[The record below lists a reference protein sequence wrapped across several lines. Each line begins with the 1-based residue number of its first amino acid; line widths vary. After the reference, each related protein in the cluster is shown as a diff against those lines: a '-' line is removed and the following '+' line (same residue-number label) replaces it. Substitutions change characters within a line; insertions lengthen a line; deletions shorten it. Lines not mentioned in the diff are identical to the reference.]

1 MHFGHW
7 PYACFYE
14 LGNSRLES
22 QDSVRAARSYVKRTK
37 AEPQKCSNVKRVL
50 IVDDNPVIRK
60 AVAAAFLS
68 DGFAVCGEAENGR
81 DAIDLAKKLIPD
93 LIILDLSMPVMN
105 GLQAAPELRKI
116 APTIPTILF
125 TMFGN
130 ELVFDQAPKIGI
142 DLVLSKTE
150 SLDSIVQKAHKL
162 MGD

>member
-1 MHFGHW
+1 MEMKLSSITTGREITETNMSEFGMITM
-7 PYACFYE
+7 
-14 LGNSRLES
+14 
-22 QDSVRAARSYVKRTK
+22 SYRVKSTK
-37 AEPQKCSNVKRVL
+37 IDLRKRSNVKRVL
-50 IVDDNPVIRK
+50 IVDDNPLIRK

-68 DGFAVCGEAENGR
+68 GGFDVCGEAENGR
-81 DAIDLAKKLIPD
+81 DAINLAKKLIPD

-116 APTIPTILF
+116 APMTPTILL

-130 ELVFDQAPKIGI
+130 GLVFDQAPKIGI

-150 SLDSIVQKAHKL
+150 SLDSVVQKAHQL

>member
-1 MHFGHW
+1 MKH
-7 PYACFYE
+7 
-14 LGNSRLES
+14 
-22 QDSVRAARSYVKRTK
+22 DKT
-37 AEPQKCSNVKRVL
+37 EPQKRSSVRRVL

-68 DGFAVCGEAENGR
+68 DGFAVCGEADNGR
-81 DAIDLAKKLIPD
+81 EAIDLAKRLRPD

-116 APTIPTILF
+116 APMTPTILL

-130 ELVFDQAPKIGI
+130 GLVFDQAPKIGI

-150 SLDSIVQKAHKL
+150 SLDSVVQKAHQL